1 MTIPEAITTLT
12 DAVDDVY
19 WRDEYQAITEDDAF
33 LQRIV
38 KAADLPSLLVA
49 LAAVTGDFEILR
61 PALRPPF
68 PPADVVPAPQG
79 GLTVEAQ
86 AEAREL
92 ALSALKRV
100 RDDRLN
106 KPRRLDATQTRVLL
120 DFLTNGASDTDTE
133 LLTHELDL
141 APKKLGAPDWTF
153 EGVAQGRD
161 FRVAVI
167 GTGMSGI
174 AAMYRLSQAGVPFTA
189 FEKNSEVGGVWWA
202 NTYPGVR
209 LDTPTFAYSYSF
221 AQRTDWPSAY
231 ARGEEIEEYALEIVD
246 RAGLREHVVF
256 DTEVTALTWDEQ
268 RGDWEVRTRS
278 SSGTEVVH
286 YFNAVIS
293 AVGQLERPN
302 IPDYPGRGDFHGT
315 QMHSAR
321 WDHGVDLAGKRVAV
335 IGTGASAYQIVPA
348 IVDSVAQLTV
358 FQRSGPWMIPAPNYH
373 DRTPSALSW
382 LCEHVPYYGQW
393 FRLSGFFQSATGR
406 AHTVIAA
413 PGWEREDSVS
423 PVNLKVRQILTDIIS
438 RQWKDHPE
446 LVATVVPNYPP
457 GGKRMLRDNGV
468 WAEALQQPHT
478 RIVTSGIDHFT
489 ENGIATADGEVHEFD
504 AVIYATGFQASDFL
518 DQIEVR
524 GATGETLKRHWDG
537 DARAWAGISV
547 PGYPNLFMIMG
558 PNTNYV
564 VHGSQHFMMECAVE
578 FAVEAIHQ
586 ILLRGVKGFSV
597 TRPALDDF
605 VAKVDSANATRAWGQ
620 PQVCSWYK
628 NRHGRVSQIWPFS
641 HIEYWQL
648 THEVDFD
655 RDFTVHH

>member
-1 MTIPEAITTLT
+1 MPVPASITTHAE
-12 DAVDDVY
+12 AVDDVY
-19 WRDEYQAITEDDAF
+19 WREEYEPITEDDAF

-38 KAADLPSLLVA
+38 DQADLPSLLVA
-49 LAAVTGDFEILR
+49 LAAVTGDLQILR
-61 PALRPPF
+61 PGLRPPF

-79 GLTVEAQ
+79 GLSAEAQ
-86 AEAREL
+86 AQAREL
-92 ALSALKRV
+92 ALAALKQV
-100 RDDRLN
+100 RDGHLTRA
-106 KPRRLDATQTRVLL
+106 RRLDPTETRILL
-120 DFLTNGASDTDTE
+120 DFLTNGAADADAE

-141 APKKLGAPDWTF
+141 APKKLGAPEWKF
-153 EGVAQGRD
+153 EEVAHGRE

-174 AAMYRLSQAGVPFTA
+174 AAMYRLIQAGVPFTA
-189 FEKNSEVGGVWWA
+189 FEKNPDVGGVWWA

-221 AQRTDWPSAY
+221 AQRADWPSAY
-231 ARGEEIEEYALEIVD
+231 ARGEEIEQYALEIVE
-246 RAGLREHVVF
+246 RAGLRKHVVF
-256 DTEVTALTWDEQ
+256 DTEVTALRWDEQ
-268 RGDWEVRTRS
+268 HGDWEVVTRS
-278 SSGTEVVH
+278 GGTDTVQR
-286 YFNAVIS
+286 FNAVIS

-302 IPDYPGRGDFHGT
+302 IPEYAGRGDFRGA

-321 WDHGVDLAGKRVAV
+321 WDHGVDLTGKRVAV

-348 IVDSVAQLTV
+348 IVDRVAQLTV
-358 FQRSGPWMIPAPNYH
+358 FQRSGPWMVPAPNYH
-373 DRTPSALSW
+373 DATPSALSW

-406 AHTVIAA
+406 THTVIAA

-423 PVNLKVRQILTDIIS
+423 PVNLKVRQILTEVI
-438 RQWKDHPE
+438 REQWKDRPE
-446 LVATVVPNYPP
+446 LLDTVVPSYPP

-468 WAEALQQPHT
+468 WAEALQRPHA

-489 ENGIATADGEVHEFD
+489 EHGIATADGELHEFD
-504 AVIYATGFQASDFL
+504 VVIYATGFQASDFL
-518 DQIEVR
+518 DPIEVR
-524 GATGETLKRHWDG
+524 GTTGETLKEHWGG

-547 PGYPNLFMIMG
+547 PDYPNLFMIMG

-578 FAVEAIHQ
+578 FALEAIHQ
-586 ILLRGVKGFSV
+586 TLLRGVKGFAV
-597 TRPALDDF
+597 TQPALDDF
-605 VAKVDSANATRAWGQ
+605 VAKVDAANSTRAWGQ
-620 PQVCSWYK
+620 PQVRTWYK

-641 HIEYWQL
+641 HLEYWQL

-655 RDFTVHH
+655 RDFTAHH

>member
-1 MTIPEAITTLT
+1 MTIPEAIGTLT

-19 WRDEYQAITEDDAF
+19 WRDEYHPITEGDAF

-38 KAADLPSLLVA
+38 NEADLPSLLVA
-49 LAAVTGDFEILR
+49 LSAVTGDFQMLR
-61 PALRPPF
+61 PGLRPSF
-68 PPADVVPAPQG
+68 PPADVVPAPHG
-79 GLTVEAQ
+79 GLSVEAQ
-86 AEAREL
+86 AEARDV
-92 ALSALKRV
+92 ALTALKRV
-100 RDDRLN
+100 RDDRLTT
-106 KPRRLDATQTRVLL
+106 PRRLDAAETRILL
-120 DFLTNGASDTDTE
+120 DFLTNGASDADTE

-153 EGVAQGRD
+153 EEVSQGRE
-161 FRVAVI
+161 FKVAVI

-189 FEKNSEVGGVWWA
+189 FEKNPDVGGVWWA

-221 AQRTDWPSAY
+221 AQRADWPSAY
-231 ARGEEIEEYALEIVD
+231 ARGEEIEEYALEIVE
-246 RAGLREHVVF
+246 RAGLRKHVVF
-256 DTEVTALTWDEQ
+256 DTEVTALTWDEE
-268 RGDWEVRTRS
+268 RGDWEVVTRS
-278 SSGTEVVH
+278 GGTDTVQR
-286 YFNAVIS
+286 FNAVIS

-302 IPDYPGRGDFHGT
+302 IPEYPGRADFRGA

-348 IVDSVAQLTV
+348 IVDRVAQLTV
-358 FQRSGPWMIPAPNYH
+358 FQRSGPWMVPAPNYH
-373 DRTPSALSW
+373 DATPSALSW

-413 PGWEREDSVS
+413 AGWEREDSVS
-423 PVNLKVRQILTDIIS
+423 PVNLKVRQILTEVIGA
-438 RQWKDHPE
+438 QWKDHAE
-446 LVATVVPNYPP
+446 LLATVVPNYPP
-457 GGKRMLRDNGV
+457 GAKRMLRDNGV
-468 WAEALQQPHT
+468 WAQALQRPHAQ
-478 RIVTSGIDHFT
+478 IVTSGIDSFT
-489 ENGIATADGEVHEFD
+489 ENGITTADGDFHEFD
-504 AVIYATGFQASDFL
+504 VVIYATGFLASDFL
-518 DQIEVR
+518 DPIEVR
-524 GATGETLKRHWDG
+524 GATGETLKEHWQG
-537 DARAWAGISV
+537 DARAWGGISV
-547 PGYPNLFMIMG
+547 PGYPNLFIIMG

-564 VHGSQHFMMECAVE
+564 VHGSQHFMMECGVE

-586 ILLRGVKGFSV
+586 TLLRGVKGFDVKQS
-597 TRPALDDF
+597 ALEDIIG
-605 VAKVDSANATRAWGQ
+605 KVDAANAARAWGQ
-620 PQVCSWYK
+620 PQVRSWYK

-641 HIEYWQL
+641 HLEYWRL